1 MRNGGA
7 SSSRSL
13 VKNRLKTHEGGNGKD
28 FARKVGKA
36 ERGKERSR
44 GRFFNSRVEGTTK
57 GVTILRMHVVIQ
69 TLVEVAITIEVALEN
84 LTLGMMRPELE
95 VTREA

>member
-1 MRNGGA
+1 MVQNGRA

-13 VKNRLKTHEGGNGKD
+13 VENRLKTHEGGNGKD

-44 GRFFNSRVEGTTK
+44 GRFLNSRVEGATK
-57 GVTILRMHVVIQ
+57 GVTILRLHVVIQ
-69 TLVEVAITIEVALEN
+69 TLVEVAITIEVAL
-84 LTLGMMRPELE
+84 
-95 VTREA
+95 